1 MNGLQ
6 ITGLVLIGACV
17 VAILAAVFN
26 GDKISLFIAA
36 LVLGIAGNVLYWL
49 GKPHY
54 AEDDEKP
61 EGPHNNEQKP
71 QNQPPAS

>member
-17 VAILAAVFN
+17 VTILAGVFK
-26 GDKISLFIAA
+26 GDQLGLFIAA
-36 LVLGIAGNVLYWL
+36 LVLGIVGNLLYWL

-54 AEDDEKP
+54 EQDDGPAEPPAND
-61 EGPHNNEQKP
+61 QKP
-71 QNQPPAS
+71 GNKPPAS